1 MGDPMTTT
9 GKSKSYSQFQ
19 TWMAEFQLG
28 DNNESIRRRWN
39 AAVKLA
45 DEIDFEDIEALV
57 RLALKTRQR
66 PSAASV
72 DSIVTHLQEE
82 GDSFSA
88 SQNARELEVLS
99 AIVLVYI
106 ASDPENSLASEAA
119 LTVLTSLVAGT
130 RKPNL
135 PFDLHGLITAAIDAS
150 SRGVGRRPAPPTVKA
165 TPRVSFETGAIAIAG
180 NDWGGASNALTASG
194 TATDSAIQQ
203 LSNQLSNV
211 TKTMTLILQQQDEE
225 LQMLW
230 WLLGGRSEDLDIAF
244 DALSGDK
251 QALTLAKELA
261 AHTTLLPGPSSVPS
275 LLAKAGLKARGKVG
289 VATAVNACDPDW
301 LRPLVDGLQISP
313 VVHPIH
319 FGIERQ
325 IEVGSGT
332 DWVANWAA
340 VTGLKADIAFAPLT
354 LGELFYRERLLL
366 QAS

>member
-1 MGDPMTTT
+1 MTTT
-9 GKSKSYSQFQ
+9 GNSKNYSQFQ

-28 DNNESIRRRWN
+28 DNNESIKRRWN
-39 AAVKLA
+39 AVVKLA

-57 RLALKTRQR
+57 RLALKTRQL
-66 PSAASV
+66 PSSASV
-72 DSIVTHLQEE
+72 DRIVTHLQD

-88 SQNARELEVLS
+88 TQNARELEVLS
-99 AIVLVYI
+99 AIALVYI
-106 ASDPENSLASEAA
+106 ASDPENNFASEAA
-119 LTVLTSLVAGT
+119 LSVLTSLMAGT

-135 PFDLHGLITAAIDAS
+135 PFDLLGLSTAAIDAL

-165 TPRVSFETGAIAIAG
+165 TPRVSFETGAKALAS
-180 NDWGGASNALTASG
+180 NDWAGASNGLTASG
-194 TATDSAIQQ
+194 TSTDAAIQQ
-203 LSNQLSNV
+203 LSKQLSTV
-211 TKTMTLILQQQDEE
+211 TETMTLILQQQDEE

-289 VATAVNACDPDW
+289 VAAAVNACDPDW

-325 IEVGSGT
+325 LEVGSGI
-332 DWVANWAA
+332 DWIANWAA